1 MLLRKKSLSFP
12 GGFAVLMS
20 VYRKDNHL
28 LFFKAVAS
36 IFNNS
41 LTPNQVIIVFD
52 GPVDTSIENVM
63 KHFKSKFPRIIKHI
77 RLKSNAGLANALN
90 EGLMHIKYRW
100 VVRADA
106 DDINLP
112 NRFLILSKII
122 NKNPKLDL
130 IGSSIL
136 EIDSDNKILGYKHS
150 PTTSKEIKK
159 MIKLRSPFNHMT
171 VAYKLESI
179 LKIGGYPNIFLKEDY
194 GLWCKFVA
202 NKMRFANTKRVLVHA
217 TAGNDMIKRRGGI
230 KYAISE
236 YQIQLLIIKLGL
248 NDIFSSTL
256 IGILRATIF
265 VSPFFVR
272 KLIYVNLLRDNSS

>member
-1 MLLRKKSLSFP
+1 
-12 GGFAVLMS
+12 
-20 VYRKDNHL
+20 
-28 LFFKAVAS
+28 
-36 IFNNS
+36 
-41 LTPNQVIIVFD
+41 
-52 GPVDTSIENVM
+52 
-63 KHFKSKFPRIIKHI
+63 
-77 RLKSNAGLANALN
+77 
-90 EGLMHIKYRW
+90 
-100 VVRADA
+100 
-106 DDINLP
+106 
-112 NRFLILSKII
+112 
-122 NKNPKLDL
+122 
-130 IGSSIL
+130 
-136 EIDSDNKILGYKHS
+136 
-150 PTTSKEIKK
+150 
-159 MIKLRSPFNHMT
+159 MT

-256 IGILRATIF
+256 IGILRATIV

-272 KLIYVNLLRDNSS
+272 KLIYVNLLRDNYS